1 MKNTVLWVNGQ
12 KYIFNSMT
20 DRHTFSKIS
29 KTPLNNDK
37 KKKYIAVILF
47 VNNFVCKRNNG

>member
-1 MKNTVLWVNGQ
+1 MHAAPYCKKYENTVLWVNGQ

-37 KKKYIAVILF
+37 KEKIYCSHTF
-47 VNNFVCKRNNG
+47 R